1 MFTDF
6 VEQVSALG
14 PLGSSEGLD
23 PEALKPKLRAAVS
36 ALEGRT
42 FRMLFAKQ
50 ARKIKDEGSYGEFPD
65 GEKLIETF
73 YKEMALN
80 ETLSYLGEKERSAP
94 ELAGLLGVDEDST
107 LALVETLR
115 KKKLWDGRLHGE
127 T

>member
-6 VEQVSALG
+6 VEQVTALG

-65 GEKLIETF
+65 GEKLVETF

-107 LALVETLR
+107 LA
-115 KKKLWDGRLHGE
+115 
-127 T
+127 